1 MPNLNET
8 PRSNRLHIGF
18 FGRMNSGKSSL
29 LNAFCGQQAAIVSAV
44 PGTTTDPVY
53 RAMEINGLGPCVL
66 IDTAGFDDSAQE
78 GNLGESRIKK
88 TTDAAFKTDIAV
100 ILYPADAFAA
110 AIKNNIPA
118 DEVFS
123 REYEW
128 QDNFEARKLPV
139 LPVLS
144 KTDLVSP
151 EEKQLILAELAK
163 KGIKLPIKTGKNEF
177 AAPEKLMAEM
187 KDRLAL
193 LLPES
198 FAPKSLTEGLCNPG
212 DSVML
217 IMPQDPQAPMGRL
230 ILPQAQTIRDLLDR
244 HCIITAC
251 STEEMPA
258 ALERLKNP
266 PDLIIT
272 DSQAFAKVWPHK
284 PPHSRLTSFSILF
297 AAQKGDI
304 AYFTESAKKIAQLK
318 ETDKVLIAESCT
330 HAPMA
335 EDIGRVK
342 IPRMLRKKAGEGLKI
357 EICAGTDFPLD
368 LTHYSL
374 VIHCGGCMFSRRH
387 ILSRV
392 ERAKEQGV
400 PMTNYGVALAALTGI
415 LDKVSVPEGI

>member
-1 MPNLNET
+1 MSNLNET
-8 PRSNRLHIGF
+8 PRANRLHIGF

-29 LNAFCGQQAAIVSAV
+29 LNAFCGQQAAIVSDV

-66 IDTAGFDDSAQE
+66 IDTAGFDDSEQE
-78 GNLGESRIKK
+78 GNLGGQRVRK
-88 TTDAAFKTDIAV
+88 TDSVSFKTDIAV
-100 ILYPADAFAA
+100 LMFPADSWQEG
-110 AIKNNIPA
+110 KS
-118 DEVFS
+118 DSFS
-123 REYEW
+123 LEYDW
-128 QDNFEARKLPV
+128 VSRFNARKVPFLPII
-139 LPVLS
+139 S
-144 KTDLVSP
+144 KTDLISP
-151 EEKQLILAELAK
+151 ENKAKMISELADN
-163 KGIKLPIKTGKNEF
+163 GIKEPFETSVPADN
-177 AAPEKLMAEM
+177 PEKLRSEI

-193 LLPES
+193 LIPENFS
-198 FAPKSLTEGLCNPG
+198 ARKLTAGLCNPG

-217 IMPQDPQAPMGRL
+217 IMPQDPQAPQGRL
-230 ILPQAQTIRDLLDR
+230 ILPQAQTMRELLDR

-251 STEEMPA
+251 STEEMPS

-284 PPHSRLTSFSILF
+284 PPQSRLTSFSIIF

-304 AYFTESAKKIAQLK
+304 SYFTESAKVIPNLK
-318 ETDKVLIAESCT
+318 ETDSVLIAESCT
-330 HAPMA
+330 HAPME

-342 IPRMLRKKAGEGLKI
+342 IPRMLRKKAGEGLTI
-357 EICAGTDFPLD
+357 ETCSGTDFPLD
-368 LTHYSL
+368 LTPYSL

-400 PMTNYGVALAALTGI
+400 PMTNYGVAIAAITGI
-415 LDKVSVPEGI
+415 LDKVALPYGGN

>member
-1 MPNLNET
+1 MSNLNET
-8 PRSNRLHIGF
+8 PRANRLHIGF

-29 LNAFCGQQAAIVSAV
+29 LNAFCGQQAAIVSDV

-78 GNLGESRIKK
+78 GNLGGQRVEK
-88 TTDAAFKTDIAV
+88 TDSVSLKTDIAV
-100 ILYPADAFAA
+100 LMFPADCWQEGRPDCFNLEYGWA
-110 AIKNNIPA
+110 
-118 DEVFS
+118 S
-123 REYEW
+123 RF
-128 QDNFEARKLPV
+128 NARKVPFLPV
-139 LPVLS
+139 IS
-144 KTDLVSP
+144 KIDLISP
-151 EEKQLILAELAK
+151 ENKEKMISELAEN
-163 KGIKLPIKTGKNEF
+163 GIKEPFETSVSADN
-177 AAPEKLMAEM
+177 PEKLRSGL

-193 LLPES
+193 LIPEN
-198 FAPKSLTEGLCNPG
+198 FAARQLTAGLCSTG

-217 IMPQDPQAPMGRL
+217 IMPQDPQAPQGRL
-230 ILPQAQTIRDLLDR
+230 ILPQAQTIRELLDR
-244 HCIITAC
+244 HCVITAC
-251 STEEMPA
+251 STEEMPV

-266 PDLIIT
+266 PELIIT

-284 PPHSRLTSFSILF
+284 PPQSRLTSFSIIF

-304 AYFTESAKKIAQLK
+304 AYFTESAKVIPELK
-318 ETDKVLIAESCT
+318 ETDRILIAESCT
-330 HAPMA
+330 HAPME

-368 LTHYSL
+368 LTPYSL

-400 PMTNYGVALAALTGI
+400 PMTNYGVALAALAGI
-415 LDKVSVPEGI
+415 LDKVSIPEEV

>member
-29 LNAFCGQQAAIVSAV
+29 LNAFCGQQTAIVSAV

-66 IDTAGFDDSAQE
+66 IDTAGFDDAEKQD
-78 GNLGESRIKK
+78 NLGDSRINK
-88 TTDAAFKTDIAV
+88 TREASFKTDIAV

-110 AIKNNIPA
+110 AMKNNIPPGKA
-118 DEVFS
+118 FS
-123 REYEW
+123 QEYEW
-128 QDNFEARKLPV
+128 QDNFEDRKLPV
-139 LPVLS
+139 LTVLS
-144 KTDLVSP
+144 KTDTVSP
-151 EEKQLILAELAK
+151 EEKQLILAELAR
-163 KGIKLPIKTGKNEF
+163 KGIKSPIETGKNEF
-177 AAPEKLMAEM
+177 VSPEKLRADM

-198 FAPKSLTEGLCNPG
+198 FAAKSLTEGLCNSG

-272 DSQAFAKVWPHK
+272 DSQAFAKVWLHK

-304 AYFTESAKKIAQLK
+304 SYFAESAKKIEQLE

-335 EDIGRVK
+335 EDIGRIK

-357 EICAGTDFPLD
+357 DICAGTDFPLD
-368 LTHYSL
+368 LREYAL

-400 PMTNYGVALAALTGI
+400 PMTNYGVAIAFLTGI
-415 LDKVSVPEGI
+415 LDKVALPN

>member
-1 MPNLNET
+1 MSNLNET
-8 PRSNRLHIGF
+8 PRANRLHIGF

-29 LNAFCGQQAAIVSAV
+29 LNAFCGQQAAIVSDV

-78 GNLGESRIKK
+78 GNLGGQRVEK
-88 TTDAAFKTDIAV
+88 TDSVSLKTDIAV
-100 ILYPADAFAA
+100 LMFPADCWQEGRSDCF
-110 AIKNNIPA
+110 NL
-118 DEVFS
+118 EYGWTS
-123 REYEW
+123 RF
-128 QDNFEARKLPV
+128 NARKVPFLPV
-139 LPVLS
+139 IS
-144 KTDLVSP
+144 KTDLITAENKAKMIS
-151 EEKQLILAELAK
+151 ELAENGVKEPFETSVSAD
-163 KGIKLPIKTGKNEF
+163 N
-177 AAPEKLMAEM
+177 PEKLRSGL

-193 LLPES
+193 LIPEN
-198 FAPKSLTEGLCNPG
+198 FAARKLTVGLCNPG

-217 IMPQDPQAPMGRL
+217 IMPQDPQAPQGRL
-230 ILPQAQTIRDLLDR
+230 ILPQAQTIRELLDR
-244 HCIITAC
+244 HCVITAC

-266 PDLIIT
+266 PELIIT

-284 PPHSRLTSFSILF
+284 PPQSRLTSFSIIF

-304 AYFTESAKKIAQLK
+304 AYFTESAKVIPELK
-318 ETDKVLIAESCT
+318 ETDRILIAESCT
-330 HAPMA
+330 HAPME

-368 LTHYSL
+368 LTPYSL

-400 PMTNYGVALAALTGI
+400 PMTNYGVALAALAGI
-415 LDKVSVPEGI
+415 LDKVSIPEEV

>member
-1 MPNLNET
+1 MSNLNET
-8 PRSNRLHIGF
+8 PRANRLHIGF

-29 LNAFCGQQAAIVSAV
+29 LNAFCGQQAAIVSDV

-78 GNLGESRIKK
+78 GNLGGQRVEK
-88 TTDAAFKTDIAV
+88 TDNVSFKTDIAV
-100 ILYPADAFAA
+100 LMFPADSWQEG
-110 AIKNNIPA
+110 NSGN
-118 DEVFS
+118 FS
-123 REYEW
+123 LEYGW
-128 QDNFEARKLPV
+128 VSRFNARKVPFLPV
-139 LPVLS
+139 IS
-144 KTDLVSP
+144 KTDLITAENKAKMIS
-151 EEKQLILAELAK
+151 ELAENGVKEPFETSVSAD
-163 KGIKLPIKTGKNEF
+163 N
-177 AAPEKLMAEM
+177 PEKLRSGL

-193 LLPES
+193 LIPEN
-198 FAPKSLTEGLCNPG
+198 FATRQLTAGLCNPG

-217 IMPQDPQAPMGRL
+217 IMPQDPQAPQGRL
-230 ILPQAQTIRDLLDR
+230 ILPQAQTIRELLDR
-244 HCIITAC
+244 HCVITAC
-251 STEEMPA
+251 STEEMPV

-266 PDLIIT
+266 PELIIT

-284 PPHSRLTSFSILF
+284 PLQSRLTSFSIIF

-304 AYFTESAKKIAQLK
+304 SYFTESAKIIPELK
-318 ETDKVLIAESCT
+318 ETDRILIAESCT
-330 HAPMA
+330 HAPME

-368 LTHYSL
+368 LTPYSL

-400 PMTNYGVALAALTGI
+400 PMTNYGVALAALAGI
-415 LDKVSVPEGI
+415 LDKVSIPEEV

>member
-8 PRSNRLHIGF
+8 PRANRLHIGF

-78 GNLGESRIKK
+78 GNLGGQRVEK
-88 TTDAAFKTDIAV
+88 TDSVSLKTDIAV
-100 ILYPADAFAA
+100 LMFPADCWQEGRPDCFNLEYGWA
-110 AIKNNIPA
+110 
-118 DEVFS
+118 S
-123 REYEW
+123 RF
-128 QDNFEARKLPV
+128 NARKVPFLPV
-139 LPVLS
+139 IS
-144 KTDLVSP
+144 KIDLISS
-151 EEKQLILAELAK
+151 ENKEKMISELAEN
-163 KGIKLPIKTGKNEF
+163 GIKEPFETSVSADN
-177 AAPEKLMAEM
+177 PEKLRSEM

-198 FAPKSLTEGLCNPG
+198 FAAKSLTEGLCSPG
-212 DSVML
+212 DTVML

-230 ILPQAQTIRDLLDR
+230 ILPQAQTIRDLLDK
-244 HCIITAC
+244 HCIIAAC

-284 PPHSRLTSFSILF
+284 PPQSRLTSFSIIF

-304 AYFTESAKKIAQLK
+304 SYFAESAKKIAQLK
-318 ETDKVLIAESCT
+318 DTDKVLIAESCT

-335 EDIGRVK
+335 EDIGRIK
-342 IPRMLRKKAGEGLKI
+342 IPRMLRKKAGEGLQI
-357 EICAGTDFPLD
+357 DICAGTDFPLD
-368 LTHYSL
+368 LREYAL

-400 PMTNYGVALAALTGI
+400 PMTNYGVAIAFLTGI
-415 LDKVSVPEGI
+415 LDKVALPQK

>member
-29 LNAFCGQQAAIVSAV
+29 LNAFCGQQAAIVSSV

-66 IDTAGFDDSAQE
+66 IDTAGFDDAEKQD
-78 GNLGESRIKK
+78 NLGESRINK
-88 TTDAAFKTDIAV
+88 TKEASFKTDIAV
-100 ILYPADAFAA
+100 ILYPADVFAE
-110 AIKNNIPA
+110 AIKKNIKPDKA
-118 DEVFS
+118 FS
-123 REYEW
+123 QEYEW

-163 KGIKLPIKTGKNEF
+163 KGIKLPIETGKNEF
-177 AAPEKLMAEM
+177 AAPEKLRAEM

-198 FAPKSLTEGLCNPG
+198 FAPKSLTEGLCSTG

-217 IMPQDPQAPMGRL
+217 IMPQDPQAPQGRL
-230 ILPQAQTIRDLLDR
+230 ILPQAQTIRELLDR
-244 HCIITAC
+244 HCVITAC
-251 STEEMPA
+251 STEEMPV

-284 PPHSRLTSFSILF
+284 PLQSRLTSFSIIF

-304 AYFTESAKKIAQLK
+304 SYFTESAKIIPELK
-318 ETDKVLIAESCT
+318 ETDRILIAESCT
-330 HAPMA
+330 HAPME

-368 LTHYSL
+368 LTPYSL